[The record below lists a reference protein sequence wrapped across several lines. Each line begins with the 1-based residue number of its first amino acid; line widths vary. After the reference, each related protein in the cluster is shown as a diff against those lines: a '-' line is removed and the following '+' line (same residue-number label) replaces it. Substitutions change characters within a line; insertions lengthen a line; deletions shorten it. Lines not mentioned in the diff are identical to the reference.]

1 VGRFGL
7 SPAPTNISSFN
18 NPIPS
23 IVGSLRQNGLIPSTS
38 WGYLAGASYY
48 SYPILGLGSLTI
60 GGYDASRLNANANLT
75 LAGGT
80 DPFRPF
86 LLGLESI
93 ITNDTKML
101 MEPIVTAL
109 DSLTTQL
116 WLPIS
121 ACHAFESAF
130 DLVWNETY
138 ELYLLS
144 EAQHSALVAK
154 NASVTFTLSTG
165 LTTSTERLNITLP
178 YAAFD
183 LKASPPLAGSDT
195 FFYFPLKQAAND
207 TQYTLGRVILQEI
220 YIIADYDWGYT
231 TLYEAVYP
239 ELSVE
244 PQIVAICPPNS
255 TTCSS
260 PVPPNPGVESR
271 KLPVGATAGIVIA
284 SILICVAGVAAIWF
298 KYFRKSRSIASLT
311 EGEGESQP
319 TSMATYSVGTSGTP
333 ELDSKALG
341 SPRSELQGYFMPGRP
356 DWDLD
361 SEYKSVS
368 HGRAQSSSTGGLS
381 PSSGRGRDEASETG
395 TRQLH
400 ELYGGELQTSANPSE
415 LVGSSPNHDL
425 PVSTMWLP
433 R

>member
-1 VGRFGL
+1 MGVFGL

-23 IVGSLRQNGLIPSTS
+23 IVGSLRQSGLIPSTS
-38 WGYLAGASYY
+38 WGYLAGASYH
-48 SYPILGLGSLTI
+48 SYPLLGLGSLTI

-86 LLGLESI
+86 LLGLDSI
-93 ITNDTKML
+93 ITNNTKML

-109 DSLTTQL
+109 DSITTQL

-138 ELYLLS
+138 QLYLLS
-144 EAQHSALVAK
+144 DAQHSSLVAK
-154 NASVTFTLSTG
+154 NASITFTLSTG
-165 LTTSTERLNITLP
+165 LVGSTERLNITLP

-195 FFYFPLKQAAND
+195 FFYFPLKRAAND
-207 TQYTLGRVILQEI
+207 SQYTLGRVILQEI

-239 ELSVE
+239 ELSVK
-244 PQIVAICPPNS
+244 PQIVAICPPNT
-255 TTCSS
+255 TTCNDTPKPS
-260 PVPPNPGVESR
+260 GISR
-271 KLPVGATAGIVIA
+271 ELPAGATAGIVIA
-284 SILICVAGVAAIWF
+284 SILVCVAGVAAIWF
-298 KYFRKSRSIASLT
+298 KCFRKSRSIASLT

-319 TSMATYSVGTSGTP
+319 TSMATYSVGTSETP

-341 SPRSELQGYFMPGRP
+341 SPRSELQGYFMPGRL
-356 DWDLD
+356 DWEQDG
-361 SEYKSVS
+361 EYKSVS
-368 HGRAQSSSTGGLS
+368 QGRAQSSRAGGLS
-381 PSSGRGRDEASETG
+381 LSSGRGRDETSETG
-395 TRQLH
+395 TRNLH
-400 ELYGGELQTSANPSE
+400 ELYGEELQTSANPCE